1 MGYSISVKFKN
12 NEEKEKMKSFLIENK
27 YILEKMKNTHKNFM
41 YEYFNIEVLDGKN
54 LGYAPKVNNLLGFH
68 GIVIPIYIWDL
79 CAWMSVKADT
89 KTESKKN
96 NYFYYDDEKIIVTTD
111 INDKKNIIVDER
123 GIALKI
129 EKEEISMWDMIT
141 GNKKTKNQIRDLMIQ
156 LDEKWMNELKQE
168 ENKNLNCGKKVKP

>member
-27 YILEKMKNTHKNFM
+27 DILEKIKNTHKNSM

-54 LGYAPKVNNLLGFH
+54 LGYAPKINNLLGFH
-68 GIVIPIYIWDL
+68 GTVIPIYIWDL
-79 CAWMSVKADT
+79 CAWMSVKAEA
-89 KTESKKN
+89 KTKKN
-96 NYFYYDDEKIIVTTD
+96 NNNFLYYDDERMIVTTD
-111 INDKKNIIVDER
+111 INDKKNIVVDER

-129 EKEEISMWDMIT
+129 EKEEISIWNMIT
-141 GNKKTKNQIRDLMIQ
+141 GDKKTKNQIRNLMIQ